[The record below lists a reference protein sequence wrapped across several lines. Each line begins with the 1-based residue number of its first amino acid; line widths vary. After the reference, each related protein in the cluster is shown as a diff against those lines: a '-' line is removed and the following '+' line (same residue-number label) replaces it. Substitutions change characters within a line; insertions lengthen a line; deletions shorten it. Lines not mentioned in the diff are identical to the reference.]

1 VSVAL
6 DRVPPQNLD
15 AEQALLGALMLD
27 KEAIFSVVEHVRS
40 TDFYKEAHRIIF
52 DCLLDLNDQGE
63 PVDLVTLVEEL
74 RQKGHLEKV
83 GGISYVAALANAVPT
98 AANAV
103 YYGKIVAEKALLRSL
118 ISISTRIAQQG
129 YDQSSEPWELID
141 EAEKMIFSVTQ
152 RKARDGFVPI
162 RDVVVATFE
171 QIGQIKATEGVTGI
185 PTFKNL
191 DYYLSGLQKSDLI
204 IVAAR
209 PAMGKTSFCLNI
221 AQNSGVKYGKTVAV
235 FSLEMS
241 KEQLVQRMLCAE
253 ARVDQSKVRTGYVTE
268 EEWRRLS
275 VALAP
280 LAEAKIYLD
289 DTPGITVLEMRAKAR
304 RLKAEKGLD
313 LIVIDY
319 IQLMQGNRRSENRQQ
334 EISEISRSLKAL
346 ARELEVPVLALS
358 QLSRAVE
365 QSSDKRPTLSHL
377 RESGAL
383 EQDADVVI
391 FIHRPEYYDP
401 DTEQR
406 GIAEIIVAKHRN
418 GPVGK
423 AELAFL
429 KEYTKFMDLA
439 KEPGQG
445 SY

>member
-1 VSVAL
+1 MSMPL
-6 DRVPPQNLD
+6 ERVPPQNVD
-15 AEQALLGALMLD
+15 AEQALLGSLLLD
-27 KEAIFSVVEHVRS
+27 GEAIYHVIEHVR
-40 TDFYKEAHRIIF
+40 TGDFYKDAHRIIY
-52 DCLLDLNDQGE
+52 DCFLTLNERNE

-74 RQKGHLEKV
+74 RRRGDLDKV
-83 GGISYVAALANAVPT
+83 GGLSYVASLANTVPT
-98 AANAV
+98 AMNAA
-103 YYGKIVAEKALLRSL
+103 YYAKIVEEKALLRSL
-118 ISISTRIAQQG
+118 ISVSTKIAQHG
-129 YDQSSEPWELID
+129 YEQDLEAVEIID

-152 RKARDGFVPI
+152 RKAREGFVSM
-162 RDVVVATFE
+162 RDVVVEAFE
-171 QIGQIKATEGVTGI
+171 QIGRVKSQDGVTGL
-185 PTFKNL
+185 PTFRNL
-191 DYYLSGLQKSDLI
+191 DHYLSGLQRSDLV

-209 PAMGKTSFCLNI
+209 PAMGKTSFCLNV
-221 AQNSGVKYGKTVAV
+221 AQNLAVKHDKTVAI

-241 KEQLVQRMLCAE
+241 KEQLAQRMLCAE
-253 ARVDQSKVRTGYVTE
+253 ARVDQSKVRTGYVNE

-289 DTPGITVLEMRAKAR
+289 DTPGITVMEMRAKAR
-304 RLKAEKGLD
+304 RLKMEKGLD

-319 IQLMQGNRRSENRQQ
+319 IQLMQGSRRSENRQQ

-346 ARELEVPVLALS
+346 ARELDVPVLALS

-365 QSSDKRPTLSHL
+365 QSADKRPNLSHL

-383 EQDADVVI
+383 EQDADIVI

-418 GPVGK
+418 GPVGT
-423 AELAFL
+423 AELAFI

-439 KEPGQG
+439 KEPL
-445 SY
+445 

>member
-1 VSVAL
+1 MSVAF
-6 DRVPPQNLD
+6 DRVPPQNID
-15 AEQALLGALMLD
+15 AEQALLGALILD
-27 KEAIFSVVEHVRS
+27 REAIFSVMEHVG
-40 TDFYKEAHRIIF
+40 TGDFYKEAHRIIY
-52 DCLLDLNDQGE
+52 DCLLSLNNRNE

-74 RQKGHLEKV
+74 RRRNDLDKV
-83 GGISYVAALANAVPT
+83 GGISYVASLANVVPT

-103 YYGKIVAEKALLRSL
+103 YYAKIVAEKALLRSL
-118 ISISTRIAQQG
+118 ISISTKIAQHG
-129 YDQSSEPWELID
+129 YEQNMEPWELID

-152 RKARDGFVPI
+152 RKARDGFTLI
-162 RDVVVATFE
+162 KDVVVDTFE
-171 QIGQIKATEGVTGI
+171 QIGQIKAQDGVTGL

-221 AQNSGVKYGKTVAV
+221 AQNLGVKHGKTVAI

-253 ARVDQSKVRTGYVTE
+253 ARVDQSKVRTGYVNE
-268 EEWRRLS
+268 DEWRRLS
-275 VALAP
+275 MALAP

-289 DTPGITVLEMRAKAR
+289 DTPGITVMEMRAKAR

-319 IQLMQGNRRSENRQQ
+319 IQLMQGTRRSENRQQ

-365 QSSDKRPTLSHL
+365 QSTDKRPNLSHL

-401 DTEQR
+401 DTEQK

-429 KEYTKFMDLA
+429 KEYTKFLDLV
-439 KEPGQG
+439 KEP
-445 SY
+445 S

>member
-1 VSVAL
+1 MSVAL
-6 DRVPPQNLD
+6 ERVPPQNVD

-27 KEAIFSVVEHVRS
+27 KEALFSVVEHVRTS
-40 TDFYKEAHRIIF
+40 DFYKEAHRIIF
-52 DCLLDLNDQGE
+52 DCLLTLNDRNE

-74 RQKGHLEKV
+74 RQRGDLEKV
-83 GGISYVAALANAVPT
+83 GGISYVASLANSVPT

-103 YYGKIVAEKALLRSL
+103 YYAKIVAEKALLRSL
-118 ISISTRIAQQG
+118 ISVSTKIAQHG
-129 YDQSSEPWELID
+129 YEQNMEPWELID

-152 RKARDGFVPI
+152 RKARDGFALI
-162 RDVVVATFE
+162 KDVVVDTFE
-171 QIGQIKATEGVTGI
+171 QIGQIKAQDGVTGV

-221 AQNSGVKYGKTVAV
+221 AQNIGVKHGKTVAI

-253 ARVDQSKVRTGYVTE
+253 ARVDQSKVRTGFVNE

-275 VALAP
+275 MALAP
-280 LAEAKIYLD
+280 LSEAKIYLD
-289 DTPGITVLEMRAKAR
+289 DTPGITVMEMRAKAR

-319 IQLMQGNRRSENRQQ
+319 IQLMQGGRRSENRQQ

-365 QSSDKRPTLSHL
+365 QSSDKRPNLSHL

-401 DTEQR
+401 DTEQK

-418 GPVGK
+418 GPVGT

-429 KEYTKFMDLA
+429 KEYTKFLDLA
-439 KEPGQG
+439 KEPI
-445 SY
+445 

>member
-6 DRVPPQNLD
+6 ERVPPQNVD

-27 KEAIFSVVEHVRS
+27 KEALFSVVEHVRTS
-40 TDFYKEAHRIIF
+40 DFYKEAHRIIF
-52 DCLLDLNDQGE
+52 DCLLTLNDRNE

-74 RQKGHLEKV
+74 RQRGDLEKV
-83 GGISYVAALANAVPT
+83 GGISYVASLANSVPT

-103 YYGKIVAEKALLRSL
+103 YYAKIVAEKALLRSL
-118 ISISTRIAQQG
+118 ISVSTKIAQHG
-129 YDQSSEPWELID
+129 YEQNMEPWELID

-152 RKARDGFVPI
+152 RKARDGFALI
-162 RDVVVATFE
+162 KDVVVDTFE
-171 QIGQIKATEGVTGI
+171 QIGQIKAQDGVTGV

-221 AQNSGVKYGKTVAV
+221 AQNIGVKHGKTVAI

-253 ARVDQSKVRTGYVTE
+253 ARVDQSKVRTGFVNE

-275 VALAP
+275 MALAP
-280 LAEAKIYLD
+280 LSEAKIYLD
-289 DTPGITVLEMRAKAR
+289 DTPGITVMEMRAKAR

-319 IQLMQGNRRSENRQQ
+319 IQLMQGGRRSENRQQ

-365 QSSDKRPTLSHL
+365 QSSDKRPNLSHL

-401 DTEQR
+401 DTEQK

-418 GPVGK
+418 GPVGT

-429 KEYTKFMDLA
+429 KEYTKFLDLA
-439 KEPGQG
+439 KEPI
-445 SY
+445 

>member
-6 DRVPPQNLD
+6 DRVPPQNVD

-27 KEAIFSVVEHVRS
+27 REAIFSVVEHVRTS
-40 TDFYKEAHRIIF
+40 DFYKEAHRIIY
-52 DCLLDLNDQGE
+52 DCLLTLNDRSE

-74 RQKGHLEKV
+74 RQRGDLEKA
-83 GGISYVAALANAVPT
+83 GGISYVASLANAVPT

-103 YYGKIVAEKALLRSL
+103 YYAKIVGEKALLRSL
-118 ISISTRIAQQG
+118 ISVSTRIAQHG
-129 YDQSSEPWELID
+129 YEQTMEPWELID

-162 RDVVVATFE
+162 KDVVVNTFE
-171 QIGQIKATEGVTGI
+171 QIGQIKAQDGITGM

-221 AQNSGVKYGKTVAV
+221 AQNLGVKHGKTVAV

-253 ARVDQSKVRTGYVTE
+253 ARVDQSKVRTGYVNE

-275 VALAP
+275 GALAP

-289 DTPGITVLEMRAKAR
+289 DTPGVTVMEMRAKAR
-304 RLKAEKGLD
+304 RLKADKGLD

-365 QSSDKRPTLSHL
+365 QSADKRPNLSHL

-383 EQDADVVI
+383 EQDADVVL
-391 FIHRPEYYDP
+391 FIHRPEYFDP
-401 DTEQR
+401 DTEQK

-429 KEYTKFMDLA
+429 KEYTKFLDLA
-439 KEPGQG
+439 KEPG
-445 SY
+445 

>member
-1 VSVAL
+1 MSVAL

>member
-1 VSVAL
+1 
-6 DRVPPQNLD
+6 
-15 AEQALLGALMLD
+15 MLD

>member
-1 VSVAL
+1 MSVAL
-6 DRVPPQNLD
+6 ERVPPQNVD

-27 KEAIFSVVEHVRS
+27 KEALFSVVEHVRTS
-40 TDFYKEAHRIIF
+40 DFYKEAHRIIF
-52 DCLLDLNDQGE
+52 DCLLTLNDRNE

-74 RQKGHLEKV
+74 RQRGDLEKV
-83 GGISYVAALANAVPT
+83 GGISYIASLANSVPT

-103 YYGKIVAEKALLRSL
+103 YYAKIVAEKALLRSL
-118 ISISTRIAQQG
+118 ISVSTKIAQHG
-129 YDQSSEPWELID
+129 YEQNMEPWELID

-152 RKARDGFVPI
+152 RKARDGFALI
-162 RDVVVATFE
+162 KDVVVDTFE
-171 QIGQIKATEGVTGI
+171 QIGQIKAQDGVTGV

-221 AQNSGVKYGKTVAV
+221 AQNIGVKHGKTVAI

-253 ARVDQSKVRTGYVTE
+253 ARVDQSKVRTGFVNE

-275 VALAP
+275 MALAP
-280 LAEAKIYLD
+280 LSEAKIYLD
-289 DTPGITVLEMRAKAR
+289 DTPGITVMEMRAKAR

-319 IQLMQGNRRSENRQQ
+319 IQLMQGGRRSENRQQ

-365 QSSDKRPTLSHL
+365 QSSDKRPNLSHL

-401 DTEQR
+401 DTEQK

-418 GPVGK
+418 GPVGT

-429 KEYTKFMDLA
+429 KEYTKFLDLA
-439 KEPGQG
+439 KEPI
-445 SY
+445 

>member
-1 VSVAL
+1 MPL
-6 DRVPPQNLD
+6 ERVPPQNVD
-15 AEQALLGALMLD
+15 AEQALLGSLLLD
-27 KEAIFSVVEHVRS
+27 GEAIYHVIEHVRTS
-40 TDFYKEAHRIIF
+40 DFYKDAHRIIY
-52 DCLLDLNDQGE
+52 DCFLTLNERNE

-74 RQKGHLEKV
+74 RRRGDLDKV
-83 GGISYVAALANAVPT
+83 GGLSYVASLANTVPT
-98 AANAV
+98 AMNAA
-103 YYGKIVAEKALLRSL
+103 YYAKIVEEKALLRSL
-118 ISISTRIAQQG
+118 ISVSTKIAQHG
-129 YDQSSEPWELID
+129 YEQDLEAAEIID

-152 RKARDGFVPI
+152 RKAREGFVSM
-162 RDVVVATFE
+162 RDVVVEAFE
-171 QIGQIKATEGVTGI
+171 QIGRVKSQDGVTGL
-185 PTFKNL
+185 PTFRNL
-191 DYYLSGLQKSDLI
+191 DHYLSGLQRSDLV

-209 PAMGKTSFCLNI
+209 PAMGKTSFCLNV
-221 AQNSGVKYGKTVAV
+221 AQNLAVKHDKTVAI

-241 KEQLVQRMLCAE
+241 KEQLAQRMLCAE
-253 ARVDQSKVRTGYVTE
+253 ARVDQSKVRTGYVNE

-289 DTPGITVLEMRAKAR
+289 DTPGITVMEMRAKAR
-304 RLKAEKGLD
+304 RLKMEKGLD

-319 IQLMQGNRRSENRQQ
+319 IQLMQGSRRSENRQQ

-346 ARELEVPVLALS
+346 ARELDVPVLALS

-365 QSSDKRPTLSHL
+365 QSADKRPNLSHL

-383 EQDADVVI
+383 EQDADIVI

-418 GPVGK
+418 GPVGT
-423 AELAFL
+423 AELAFI

-439 KEPGQG
+439 KEPL
-445 SY
+445 

>member
-1 VSVAL
+1 VSMPL
-6 DRVPPQNLD
+6 ERVPPQNVD
-15 AEQALLGALMLD
+15 AEQALLGSLLLD
-27 KEAIFSVVEHVRS
+27 GEAIYHVIEHVR
-40 TDFYKEAHRIIF
+40 TGDFYKDAHRIIY
-52 DCLLDLNDQGE
+52 DCFLTLNERNE

-74 RQKGHLEKV
+74 RRRGDLDKV
-83 GGISYVAALANAVPT
+83 GGLSYVASLANTVPT
-98 AANAV
+98 AMNAA
-103 YYGKIVAEKALLRSL
+103 YYAKIVEEKALLRSL
-118 ISISTRIAQQG
+118 ISVSTKIAQHG
-129 YDQSSEPWELID
+129 YEQDLEAVEIID

-152 RKARDGFVPI
+152 RKAREGFVSM
-162 RDVVVATFE
+162 RDVVVEAFE
-171 QIGQIKATEGVTGI
+171 QIGRVKSQDGVTGL
-185 PTFKNL
+185 PTFRNL
-191 DYYLSGLQKSDLI
+191 DHYLSGLQRSDLV

-209 PAMGKTSFCLNI
+209 PAMGKTSFCLNV
-221 AQNSGVKYGKTVAV
+221 AQNLAVKHDKTVAI

-241 KEQLVQRMLCAE
+241 KEQLAQRMLCAE
-253 ARVDQSKVRTGYVTE
+253 ARVDQSKVRTGYVNE

-289 DTPGITVLEMRAKAR
+289 DTPGITVMEMRAKAR
-304 RLKAEKGLD
+304 RLKMEKGLD

-319 IQLMQGNRRSENRQQ
+319 IQLMQGSRRSENRQQ

-346 ARELEVPVLALS
+346 ARELDVPVLALS

-365 QSSDKRPTLSHL
+365 QSADKRPNLSHL

-383 EQDADVVI
+383 EQDADIVI

-418 GPVGK
+418 GPVGT
-423 AELAFL
+423 AELAFI

-439 KEPGQG
+439 KEPL
-445 SY
+445 

>member
-1 VSVAL
+1 VSMPL
-6 DRVPPQNLD
+6 ERVPPQNVD
-15 AEQALLGALMLD
+15 AEQALLGSLLLD
-27 KEAIFSVVEHVRS
+27 GEAIYHVIEHVRTS
-40 TDFYKEAHRIIF
+40 DFYKDAHRIIY
-52 DCLLDLNDQGE
+52 DCFLTLNERNE

-74 RQKGHLEKV
+74 RRRGDLDKV
-83 GGISYVAALANAVPT
+83 GGLSYVASLANTVPT
-98 AANAV
+98 AMNAA
-103 YYGKIVAEKALLRSL
+103 YYAKIVEEKALLRSL
-118 ISISTRIAQQG
+118 ISVSTKIAQHG
-129 YDQSSEPWELID
+129 YEQDLEAAEIID

-152 RKARDGFVPI
+152 RKAREGFVSM
-162 RDVVVATFE
+162 RDVVVEAFE
-171 QIGQIKATEGVTGI
+171 QIGRVKSQDGVTGL
-185 PTFKNL
+185 PTFRNL
-191 DYYLSGLQKSDLI
+191 DHYLSGLQRSDLV

-209 PAMGKTSFCLNI
+209 PAMGKTSFCLNV
-221 AQNSGVKYGKTVAV
+221 AQNLAVKHDKTVAI

-241 KEQLVQRMLCAE
+241 KEQLAQRMLCAE
-253 ARVDQSKVRTGYVTE
+253 ARVDQSKVRTGYVNE

-289 DTPGITVLEMRAKAR
+289 DTPGITVMEMRAKAR
-304 RLKAEKGLD
+304 RLKMEKGLD

-319 IQLMQGNRRSENRQQ
+319 IQLMQGSRRSENRQQ

-346 ARELEVPVLALS
+346 ARELDVPVLALS

-365 QSSDKRPTLSHL
+365 QSADKRPNLSHL

-383 EQDADVVI
+383 EQDADIVI

-418 GPVGK
+418 GPVGT
-423 AELAFL
+423 AELAFI

-439 KEPGQG
+439 KEPL
-445 SY
+445 

>member
-1 VSVAL
+1 MSMPL
-6 DRVPPQNLD
+6 ERVPPQNVD
-15 AEQALLGALMLD
+15 AEQALLGSLLLD
-27 KEAIFSVVEHVRS
+27 GEAIYHVIEHVRTS
-40 TDFYKEAHRIIF
+40 DFYKDAHRIIY
-52 DCLLDLNDQGE
+52 DCFLTLNERNE

-74 RQKGHLEKV
+74 RRRGDLDKV
-83 GGISYVAALANAVPT
+83 GGLSYVASLANTVPT
-98 AANAV
+98 AMNAA
-103 YYGKIVAEKALLRSL
+103 YYAKIVEEKALLRSL
-118 ISISTRIAQQG
+118 ISVSTKIAQHG
-129 YDQSSEPWELID
+129 YEQDLEAAEIID

-152 RKARDGFVPI
+152 RKAREGFVSM
-162 RDVVVATFE
+162 RDVVVEAFE
-171 QIGQIKATEGVTGI
+171 QIGRVKSQDGVTGL
-185 PTFKNL
+185 PTFRNL
-191 DYYLSGLQKSDLI
+191 DHYLSGLQRSDLV

-209 PAMGKTSFCLNI
+209 PAMGKTSFCLNV
-221 AQNSGVKYGKTVAV
+221 AQNLAVKHDKTVAI

-241 KEQLVQRMLCAE
+241 KEQLAQRMLCAE
-253 ARVDQSKVRTGYVTE
+253 ARVDQSKVRTGYVNE

-289 DTPGITVLEMRAKAR
+289 DTPGITVMEMRAKAR
-304 RLKAEKGLD
+304 RLKMEKGLD

-319 IQLMQGNRRSENRQQ
+319 IQLMQGSRRSENRQQ

-346 ARELEVPVLALS
+346 ARELDVPVLALS

-365 QSSDKRPTLSHL
+365 QSADKRPNLSHL

-383 EQDADVVI
+383 EQDADIVI

-418 GPVGK
+418 GPVGT
-423 AELAFL
+423 AELAFI

-439 KEPGQG
+439 KEPL
-445 SY
+445 

>member
-1 VSVAL
+1 MPL
-6 DRVPPQNLD
+6 ERIPPQNVD

-27 KEAIFSVVEHVRS
+27 GDAIFHVVEHVRTS
-40 TDFYKEAHRIIF
+40 DFYKDAHRIIF
-52 DCLLDLNDQGE
+52 DCFLTLNERNE

-74 RQKGHLEKV
+74 RRRGDLEKV
-83 GGISYVAALANAVPT
+83 GGLSYVAALANAVPT
-98 AANAV
+98 AANAT
-103 YYGKIVAEKALLRSL
+103 YYAKIVAEKALLRSL
-118 ISISTRIAQQG
+118 ISVSTKIAQHG
-129 YDQSSEPWELID
+129 YEQDLEAAELID

-152 RKARDGFVPI
+152 RKTRDGFVAM
-162 RDVVVATFE
+162 RDVVVEAFE
-171 QIGQIKATEGVTGI
+171 QIGRTKAQDGVTGL
-185 PTFKNL
+185 PTFRNL
-191 DYYLSGLQKSDLI
+191 DYYLSGLQKSDLV

-221 AQNSGVKYGKTVAV
+221 AQNLGVKHDKTVAI

-241 KEQLVQRMLCAE
+241 KGQLAQRMLCGE
-253 ARVDQSKVRTGYVTE
+253 ARVDQSKVRTGYVNE
-268 EEWRRLS
+268 EEWGRLS

-289 DTPGITVLEMRAKAR
+289 DTPGITVMEMRAKAR

-346 ARELEVPVLALS
+346 ARELDVPVMALS

-365 QSSDKRPTLSHL
+365 QSADKRPNLSHL

-383 EQDADVVI
+383 EQDADIVI

-418 GPVGK
+418 GPVGT
-423 AELAFL
+423 AELAFI

-439 KEPGQG
+439 KEPV
-445 SY
+445 

>member
-1 VSVAL
+1 MSMPL
-6 DRVPPQNLD
+6 ERIPPQNVD

-27 KEAIFSVVEHVRS
+27 GDAIFHVVEHVRTS
-40 TDFYKEAHRIIF
+40 DFYKDAHRIIF
-52 DCLLDLNDQGE
+52 DCFLTLNERNE

-74 RQKGHLEKV
+74 RRRGDLEKV
-83 GGISYVAALANAVPT
+83 GGLSYVAALANAVPT
-98 AANAV
+98 AANAT
-103 YYGKIVAEKALLRSL
+103 YYAKIVAEKALLRSL
-118 ISISTRIAQQG
+118 ISVSTKIAQHG
-129 YDQSSEPWELID
+129 YEQDLEAAELID

-152 RKARDGFVPI
+152 RKTRDGFVAM
-162 RDVVVATFE
+162 RDVVVEAFE
-171 QIGQIKATEGVTGI
+171 QIGRTKAQDGVTGL
-185 PTFKNL
+185 PTFRNL
-191 DYYLSGLQKSDLI
+191 DYYLSGLQKSDLV

-221 AQNSGVKYGKTVAV
+221 AQNLGVKHDKTVAI

-241 KEQLVQRMLCAE
+241 KGQLAQRMLCGE
-253 ARVDQSKVRTGYVTE
+253 ARVDQSKVRTGYVNE
-268 EEWRRLS
+268 EEWGRLS

-289 DTPGITVLEMRAKAR
+289 DTPGITVMEMRAKAR

-346 ARELEVPVLALS
+346 ARELDVPVMALS

-365 QSSDKRPTLSHL
+365 QSADKRPNLSHL

-383 EQDADVVI
+383 EQDADIVI

-418 GPVGK
+418 GPVGT
-423 AELAFL
+423 AELAFI

-439 KEPGQG
+439 KEPV
-445 SY
+445 

>member
-1 VSVAL
+1 MSVAL
-6 DRVPPQNLD
+6 DRVPPQNVD

-27 KEAIFSVVEHVRS
+27 KEAIYNVVEHVR
-40 TDFYKEAHRIIF
+40 TNDFYKEAHRIIY
-52 DCLLDLNDQGE
+52 DCLLTLNERSE
-63 PVDLVTLVEEL
+63 PVDMVTLVEEL
-74 RQKGHLEKV
+74 RQRGDLEKV
-83 GGISYVAALANAVPT
+83 GGISYIATLANAVPT

-103 YYGKIVAEKALLRSL
+103 YYAKIVGEKALLRSL
-118 ISISTRIAQQG
+118 ISVSTRIAQHG
-129 YDQSSEPWELID
+129 YEQTMEPWELID

-162 RDVVVATFE
+162 RDVVVETFE
-171 QIGQIKATEGVTGI
+171 QIGQIKAQDGVTGL

-191 DYYLSGLQKSDLI
+191 DYYLSGLQKSDLV

-221 AQNSGVKYGKTVAV
+221 AQNLGVKHGKTVAL

-253 ARVDQSKVRTGYVTE
+253 ARVDQSKVRTGYVSE
-268 EEWRRLS
+268 EEWHRLS

-289 DTPGITVLEMRAKAR
+289 DTPGVTVMEMRAKAR

-319 IQLMQGNRRSENRQQ
+319 IQLMQGGRRSENRQQ

-346 ARELEVPVLALS
+346 ARELEVPVMALS

-365 QSSDKRPTLSHL
+365 QSADKKPNLSHL

-383 EQDADVVI
+383 EQDADIVL

-401 DTEQR
+401 ETEKK

-418 GPVGK
+418 GPVGT

-429 KEYTKFMDLA
+429 KEYTKFLDLA
-439 KEPGQG
+439 KEPA
-445 SY
+445 

>member
-1 VSVAL
+1 MSVAL
-6 DRVPPQNLD
+6 ERIPPQSME
-15 AEQALLGALMLD
+15 AEQAVLGAIMLD
-27 KEAIFSVVEHVRS
+27 KEAIFSVMEVIRPS
-40 TDFYKEAHRIIF
+40 DFYRESHRIIF
-52 DCLLDLNDQGE
+52 ENLLALNDQGK
-63 PVDLVTLVEEL
+63 PVDLVTLVEAL
-74 RQKGHLEKV
+74 SCDGNLEKV
-83 GGISYVAALANAVPT
+83 GGISYIASLANAVPT

-103 YYGKIVAEKALLRSL
+103 YYAKIVAEKALLRSL
-118 ISISTRIAQQG
+118 ITVSTRIAQQG
-129 YDQSSEPWELID
+129 YEGTVEPWQLID
-141 EAEKMIFSVTQ
+141 EAEKSILAISG
-152 RKARDGFVPI
+152 RRAREGFLPFKDI
-162 RDVVVATFE
+162 VVETFE
-171 QIGQIKATEGVTGI
+171 QIGQIKAHEGVTGI

-221 AQNSGVKYGKTVAV
+221 AQNAACKYGQTVAI

-241 KEQLVQRMLCAE
+241 KEQVAQRMLCAE
-253 ARVDQSKVRTGYVTE
+253 ARVDQSKVRTGYVSE
-268 EEWRRLS
+268 DEWRRLS
-275 VALAP
+275 AALVP
-280 LAEAKIYLD
+280 LADAKIYLD
-289 DTPGITVLEMRAKAR
+289 DTPALTVMEMRAKTR

-313 LIVIDY
+313 LVVIDY
-319 IQLMQGNRRSENRQQ
+319 LQLMQGGRRVENRQQ
-334 EISEISRSLKAL
+334 EIAEISRALKAL

-365 QSSDKRPTLSHL
+365 QSSDKRPNLSHL

-401 DTEQR
+401 DTDKK
-406 GIAEIIVAKHRN
+406 GIAEIMVAKHRN

-423 AELAFL
+423 ADLAFL

-439 KEPGQG
+439 VD
-445 SY
+445 YITD

>member
-1 VSVAL
+1 MSMAL
-6 DRVPPQNLD
+6 DRVPPQNVD

-27 KEAIFSVVEHVRS
+27 KDAIFNVVEHVR
-40 TDFYKEAHRIIF
+40 TGDFYKESHRIIY
-52 DCLLDLNDQGE
+52 DCLLTLNEKNE

-74 RQKGHLEKV
+74 SQRDDLEKV
-83 GGISYVAALANAVPT
+83 GGISYVASLANSVPT

-103 YYGKIVAEKALLRSL
+103 YYAKIISEKAILRSL
-118 ISISTRIAQQG
+118 ISVSTRIAQHG
-129 YDQSSEPWELID
+129 YEQSMEPWELID

-152 RKARDGFVPI
+152 RKARDGFVLI
-162 RDVVVATFE
+162 KDVVVETFE
-171 QIGQIKATEGVTGI
+171 QIGQIKAQDGVTGV

-221 AQNSGVKYGKTVAV
+221 AQNLGVKHDKTVAV

-241 KEQLVQRMLCAE
+241 KEQLVQRMLCSE
-253 ARVDQSKVRTGYVTE
+253 ARVDQSKVRSGYVNE

-275 VALAP
+275 GALSP
-280 LAEAKIYLD
+280 LADAKIYLD
-289 DTPGITVLEMRAKAR
+289 DTPGITVMEMRAKAR
-304 RLKAEKGLD
+304 RLKADKGLD
-313 LIVIDY
+313 LIMIDY
-319 IQLMQGNRRSENRQQ
+319 IQLMEGGKRSENRQQ
-334 EISEISRSLKAL
+334 EISAISRSLKAL

-365 QSSDKRPTLSHL
+365 QSADKKPNLSHL

-383 EQDADVVI
+383 EQDADVVL

-401 DTEQR
+401 DTEQK

-418 GPVGK
+418 GPVGH
-423 AELAFL
+423 AELAFI
-429 KEYTKFMDLA
+429 KEYTKFLDLA
-439 KEPGQG
+439 PEPR
-445 SY
+445 